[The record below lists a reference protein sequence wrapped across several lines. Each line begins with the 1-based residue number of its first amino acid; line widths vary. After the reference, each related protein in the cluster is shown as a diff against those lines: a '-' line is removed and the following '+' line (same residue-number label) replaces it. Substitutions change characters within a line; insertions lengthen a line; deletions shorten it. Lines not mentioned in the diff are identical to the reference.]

1 METVRSLYE
10 AQDLRRSKWL
20 KDHAFTTSEAY
31 RDGGCQQQVEKPI
44 TVSAPPDPPAS
55 RHGLCSHRP
64 HRLPPFGR
72 VKALGPLYVFVV
84 V

>member
-1 METVRSLYE
+1 MVEGSCVHNSGGNIVTV
-10 AQDLRRSKWL
+10 AG
-20 KDHAFTTSEAY
+20 SE
-31 RDGGCQQQVEKPI
+31 VEKPMA
-44 TVSAPPDPPAS
+44 VSAPPDPPAS